1 MDRRPVHPNLLAFLL
16 GAHDPHS
23 AVSKLN
29 GHGDV
34 LAYIWTLVKHSWAMD
49 LFRANINRGSQ
60 RPDNDVVAFAHVED
74 VLFPDPAGR
83 HVNMMPFILG
93 DKSSLPDEL
102 AAYWPMI
109 QTCVETLVND
119 QGAKVAGRRRHLT
132 NSENEWKS
140 SAIGYLTIHESDDV
154 AKGSSQRR
162 PGLHTEGFV
171 REPCDAGVVV
181 HEPFWHGWGFGRCIG
196 KGRFQGGIFM
206 ASNVNTSCRV
216 YNTLVPDELVGKG
229 GDIEHLRT
237 VLNEGFPE
245 KPQPRFRRRGEHA
258 AQGDGLLGTG
268 CAVGPAHYMDA
279 QGEDGRTRWTREPVR
294 GPIDIQA
301 GELFWM
307 TDRTPHES
315 LPLPDGGAR
324 QFFRLVTSNIDT
336 WYAQHSTPNPLGI
349 LPEAKVVT
357 YDKFTGRERAVDSKD
372 AAAVLDLTECRIG
385 PSDPPPNSCVNE

>member
-1 MDRRPVHPNLLAFLL
+1 MEKPAFARMHPNLLAFLI
-16 GAHDPHS
+16 GTHDPDS

-29 GHGDV
+29 GHDDV
-34 LAYIWTLVKHSWAMD
+34 LAYIWSLVNQAWAMD
-49 LFRANINRGSQ
+49 LFRANIGSKQ
-60 RPDNDVVAFAHVED
+60 DRREQVAFAHVED

-93 DKSSLPDEL
+93 DKNSLPHEL
-102 AAYWPMI
+102 ADYWPMI
-109 QTCVETLVND
+109 ESCVQTLVKEKP
-119 QGAKVAGRRRHLT
+119 GGGRWQRLT
-132 NSENEWKS
+132 QSQDEWKN
-140 SAIGYLTIHESDDV
+140 SAVGYLTIHESNDV
-154 AKGSSQRR
+154 AMGSSQRR

-181 HEPFWHGWGFGRCIG
+181 HEPYWHGWGFGHCIG

-206 ASNVNTSCRV
+206 ASNVNASCRV
-216 YNTLVPDELVGKG
+216 YNALVPNELVGKG
-229 GDIEHLRT
+229 GDIEHLRG

-245 KPQPRFRRRGEHA
+245 KPQPRFRRGGANA

-268 CAVGPAHYMDA
+268 CPVGPAHHMHA
-279 QGEDGRTRWTREPVR
+279 QEEGRPPHAPAR

-315 LPLPDGGAR
+315 LPLPNGGAR

-336 WYAQHSTPNPLGI
+336 WYAEHSTPNPLGV

-357 YDKFTGRERAVDSKD
+357 YNKFTGRERAIDDQD
-372 AAAVLDLTECRIG
+372 AAALGLAECRIG
-385 PSDPPPNSCVNE
+385 SDPPRT